1 MPRKKL
7 GDENADARR
16 RVNMARSDA
25 VASIQSDIARAKNLL
40 PTSTG
45 HSATGRQF
53 ARDVKNISRRPLTTV
68 ASTNEA
74 GLRSEEASVFDQLSV
89 DFGAL

>member
-16 RVNMARSDA
+16 RVNMTRSGA

-74 GLRSEEASVFDQLSV
+74 GLRSEEVSVFDQLSV